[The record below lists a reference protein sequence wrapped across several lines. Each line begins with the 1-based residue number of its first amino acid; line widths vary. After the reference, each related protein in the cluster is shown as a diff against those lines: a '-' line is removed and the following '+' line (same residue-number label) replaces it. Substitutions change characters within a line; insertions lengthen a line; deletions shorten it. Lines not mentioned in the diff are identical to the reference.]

1 MDLQVYLN
9 LNIIGPG
16 NQQADCT
23 GLEYMVETA
32 RATRDAMLKSINEL
46 FLNSTAYVR
55 GANNFKWSTIVNR
68 LNAWN
73 QAKDNLYIYHELLF
87 NSLLCPGNPAKKT
100 VDEVMMTYPFAAV
113 FAEDQPFTGFD
124 SQFIITQAENG
135 ETIPYSAAQT
145 YDPGLLNVY
154 KNAHEEFLCETKK
167 VIAFLIDQR
176 PGEGDIPPG
185 VPVNEYCPPYDPGPA

>member
-1 MDLQVYLN
+1 
-9 LNIIGPG
+9 
-16 NQQADCT
+16 
-23 GLEYMVETA
+23 
-32 RATRDAMLKSINEL
+32 ML
-46 FLNSTAYVR
+46 
-55 GANNFKWSTIVNR
+55 
-68 LNAWN
+68 
-73 QAKDNLYIYHELLF
+73 
-87 NSLLCPGNPAKKT
+87 
-100 VDEVMMTYPFAAV
+100 TYPFSATNP
-113 FAEDQPFTGFD
+113 EIDQPFAGFN
-124 SQFIITQAENG
+124 SRSLINQAQNG